1 MLVAKLDYLQ
11 LLVIKGSLTYLGKQ
25 TSRLWRA
32 IKLSADTSMPEDA
45 TSEMDSR
52 CGCSCAQP
60 TSCPSRFCK

>member
-32 IKLSADTSMPEDA
+32 IKKSVDSNTPEDA
-45 TSEMDSR
+45 RSAMDSR
-52 CGCSCAQP
+52 CGCIY
-60 TSCPSRFCK
+60 K